1 MVQLKSREEIDK
13 IRRSGQI
20 VARVLEA
27 MAEMVRPG
35 LSTLDLDRAA
45 EAIIREAG
53 AIPSFKGYGEPPFP
67 ASICT
72 SIDFEVVHG
81 IPQEGRI
88 LREGQ
93 IISIDVGAYFDGFHA
108 DAARTFAVGTI
119 DEAKAGLI
127 QVTEASFWAGL
138 AQAVV
143 GNRLGDISAAVQAE
157 AEAHGYGVVR
167 ELTGHGVG
175 RQLHEEPDLPN
186 FGRAGRGLRLES
198 GMVLALEPMINMGSR
213 QIAILDDEWTI
224 VTVDH
229 KPSAHYENTFAVTA
243 DGPVILTAL

>member
-1 MVQLKSREEIDK
+1 M
-13 IRRSGQI
+13 
-20 VARVLEA
+20 
-27 MAEMVRPG
+27 
-35 LSTLDLDRAA
+35 
-45 EAIIREAG
+45 
-53 AIPSFKGYGEPPFP
+53 
-67 ASICT
+67 
-72 SIDFEVVHG
+72 VHG